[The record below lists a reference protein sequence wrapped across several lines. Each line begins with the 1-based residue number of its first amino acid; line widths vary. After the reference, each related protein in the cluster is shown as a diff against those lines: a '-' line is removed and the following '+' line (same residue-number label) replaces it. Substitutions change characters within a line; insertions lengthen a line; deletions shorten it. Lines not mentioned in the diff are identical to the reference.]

1 MQPILHAPYARVN
14 LALMD
19 YLEEL
24 QTLDQ
29 LRDPVLITGFM
40 MRRRAGRLGARTV
53 DYLVEQWQAEPVARI
68 EMTPFLNLSVHRPYV
83 RRTETAAELDWP
95 EATIY
100 VARKEPLKRDIFLLS
115 TWEPDFKWKTFVT
128 TLTEY
133 LDRIGVRTMVS
144 LRGRPGEVPH
154 TRPSPVYL
162 TATDIDLELQFGVQ
176 STRTRNEGPSSIA
189 GALAA
194 QVQGMRW
201 RTAELAVVQPDYFP
215 RMPNAEAM
223 LALVRLIDKA
233 FGTTTDVSTLE
244 ETATDQR
251 EMLDRGVADDT
262 HSRSVIEER
271 EATYDQGLE
280 KLDFLAPPPE
290 STELPSGEEILRQV
304 EELFRRSESDD

>member
-1 MQPILHAPYARVN
+1 
-14 LALMD
+14 MD

-29 LRDPVLITGFM
+29 LRDPVLLTGFM
-40 MRRRAGRLGARTV
+40 MRRRAGRLGARTI
-53 DYLVEQWQAEPVARI
+53 DYLVEQWKAEPVARI
-68 EMTPFLNLSVHRPYV
+68 DMTSFLNLAVHRPYV
-83 RRTETAAELDWP
+83 RRTETEALLDWP
-95 EATIY
+95 DATIY
-100 VARKEPLKRDIFLLS
+100 VARQEPLKRDVFLLS
-115 TWEPDFKWKTFVT
+115 TWEPDFKWKTFVST
-128 TLTEY
+128 IVEY
-133 LDRIGVRTMVS
+133 LDGIGVRTLVS

-154 TRPSPVYL
+154 TRPAPVYL

-189 GALAA
+189 GAIAT
-194 QVQGMRW
+194 QVQGLRW

-233 FGTTTDVSTLE
+233 FGTTTEISSLE
-244 ETATDQR
+244 ETAGDQR
-251 EMLDRGVADDT
+251 EMLDRGVAGDE

-280 KLDFLAPPPE
+280 KLDFLAPSQEPLEP
-290 STELPSGEEILRQV
+290 TELPSGEEILREV
-304 EELFRRSESDD
+304 ERLFRRSESDD

>member
-1 MQPILHAPYARVN
+1 ME
-14 LALMD
+14 

-29 LRDPVLITGFM
+29 LRDPVLLTGFM

-53 DYLVEQWQAEPVARI
+53 DYLIEQWKAEPVARI
-68 EMTPFLNLSVHRPYV
+68 DMTPFLNLAVHRPYV
-83 RRTETAAELDWP
+83 RRPEGQPVLDWP

-100 VARKEPLKRDIFLLS
+100 VAREAPLKRDVFLLS
-115 TWEPDFKWKTFVT
+115 TWEPDFKWKTFVN
-128 TLTEY
+128 TLVGY
-133 LDRIGVRTMVS
+133 LDGVGIRSLVS

-154 TRPSPVYL
+154 TRPAPVYL

-189 GALAA
+189 GAVAT
-194 QVQGMRW
+194 QVQAMRW

-233 FGTTTDVSTLE
+233 FGTSTDVTSLE
-244 ETATDQR
+244 ETSADQR
-251 EMLDRGVADDT
+251 EMLDRGVAGDD
-262 HSRSVIEER
+262 HSSSVIEER
-271 EATYDQGLE
+271 EANYDRGLE
-280 KLDFLAPPPE
+280 KLDFLAPSQEPLEPQ
-290 STELPSGEEILRQV
+290 ELPSGEEILREV
-304 EELFRRSESDD
+304 ERFFRSSESED